1 MRETISLTSEE
12 LRRGR
17 ILAHL
22 IEGDL
27 SIEEAADGLV
37 RRLAFIVGDAE
48 EVKDLA
54 QSADLKALEAWPRFD
69 GSDPRGWLYTIGI
82 NLAISHLRRRR
93 PWRRRTMVADSTWAL
108 RVDPDLWQA
117 VGELDAPQRA
127 ALLLRDGPLVRPQPT
142 APDSW
147 PIGPRGRHSPIAC
160 CDPRAW
166 LNRPPSQLRGRLGG
180 LVAFAPGTRFMLY
193 PVLYM
198 PSTRTQIYLTADQ
211 RRQLDARG
219 RRSGAPLAGM
229 IREAVDAYL
238 AGDRT
243 DAEAALAETFG
254 TLPGLELPSRDEWDE
269 RGADPAR

>member
-160 CDPRAW
+160 CDPQAW
-166 LNRPPSQLRGRLGG
+166 LNRPPSQLRGRLDG
-180 LVAFAPGTRFMLY
+180 LVAFARWHSLH
-193 PVLYM
+193 
-198 PSTRTQIYLTADQ
+198 
-211 RRQLDARG
+211 
-219 RRSGAPLAGM
+219 
-229 IREAVDAYL
+229 AVSCAVY
-238 AGDRT
+238 AKHPHT
-243 DAEAALAETFG
+243 D
-254 TLPGLELPSRDEWDE
+254 LPHG
-269 RGADPAR
+269 